1 MDMTNCRIAEEI
13 DLSAIAHNFRLIRS
27 IMGKSVSVMAVVKAN
42 AYGLGVLP
50 VAETLKNA
58 GCAGFCVSCW
68 AEAEPLLRF
77 GMPIQLLGG
86 VFDYELVQAVRH
98 GAILGITDLETA
110 KRYSAEA
117 ARQGKTLECHFKL
130 DTGMGRLGIL
140 YRDAPEII
148 RECVKLPNLACKGIY
163 SHFPK
168 AYDGDSS
175 FAAEQVRRFLGVI
188 EASGVKFE
196 KIHMANSDAVTAF
209 GRTHEPPFNY
219 ARAGIV
225 MYGPFSK
232 SAAEQGFK
240 PAVSLYSRL
249 VSARMMPA
257 GWSIG
262 YERTRIL
269 EKDTLVGTVSA
280 GYADGLPLALT
291 NRGFALFHGKR
302 CPVIGRISMDYTT
315 IELDGFSPEE
325 CRPGDTVTFIGRDGE
340 AEIPATEWAELKNTH
355 VYDIFCSVSPRVPR
369 FHR

>member
-1 MDMTNCRIAEEI
+1 MDMTNCRIAEEV
-13 DLSAIAHNFRLIRS
+13 DLSAIAHNFSLIRS
-27 IMGKSVSVMAVVKAN
+27 RMGKNVSVMGVIKAN

-50 VAETLKNA
+50 VAETLKKA

-68 AEAEPLLRF
+68 TEAEPLLKF

-86 VFDYELVQAVRH
+86 VFDFELEQAVRH

-117 ARQGKTLECHFKL
+117 VRQGKTLECHFKL

-140 YRDAPEII
+140 YQDAPEVI

-168 AYDGDSS
+168 AHDGDSS
-175 FAAEQVRRFLGVI
+175 FAATQVKRFLSVL

-196 KIHMANSDAVTAF
+196 KVHMANSDAVTCF
-209 GRTHEPPFNY
+209 DRTHEAPFNC
-219 ARAGIV
+219 ARAGIC
-225 MYGPFSK
+225 MYGPYSK
-232 SAAEQGFK
+232 GAAELGFR
-240 PAVSLYSRL
+240 PAVSLYTRL

-269 EKDTLVGTVSA
+269 EKETLVGTISA

-291 NRGFALFHGKR
+291 NRGHVLFHGKI

-315 IELDGFSPEE
+315 IDLTGFTKEE
-325 CRPGDTVTFIGRDGE
+325 CRMGDTVTMFGKDLS
-340 AEIPATEWAELKNTH
+340 AEEWATLKNSH

-369 FHR
+369 FYC